1 MGEFAVVLDSPEP
14 LEGWDKH
21 VDELARITGKTQ
33 YDATRMLRNGR
44 GIFEPF
50 EADKAR
56 RAASVFGRM
65 GRESRVVEAS
75 QIPSLDPVYTI
86 RNADC
91 TPEGLMIQVG
101 YTPKMKALPW
111 PEVRLIGACIV
122 RKTKMRKSAAMG
134 SFRREV
140 SFGPRGMR
148 VTRKRRETQRK
159 EESREEVCDVFTL
172 DPVLHVRFDG
182 RAFNYDYLAERLVT
196 SASEN
201 FCTLV
206 SDLVRM
212 SPAARLAAD
221 ASFFAEGRPPPSAR
235 ELAEFDA
242 INRHALT
249 LLSLGQ

>member
-1 MGEFAVVLDSPEP
+1 MGKFAVVLDSPEP
-14 LEGWDKH
+14 LEGWDKQAE
-21 VDELARITGKTQ
+21 ELARITGKTQ
-33 YDATRMLRNGR
+33 YDVTRILRNGR

-50 EADKAR
+50 EAVEAE
-56 RAASVFGRM
+56 RAVSIFARM
-65 GRESRVVEAS
+65 GREGRVVEAS
-75 QIPSLDPVYTI
+75 RIPSLDPVYTI

-122 RKTKMRKSAAMG
+122 RRTTTRKSAGMG

-148 VTRKRRETQRK
+148 TTRKRRETQRR

-172 DPVLHVRFDG
+172 DPVLHIRMNG
-182 RAFNYDYLAERLVT
+182 RGFNYDYLADRLVT

-201 FCTLV
+201 FLLLI

-221 ASFFAEGRPPPSAR
+221 ASFFAEGTPPPEIR

-249 LLSLGQ
+249 LLLLGQ